1 MVNRQAQQY
10 HLRATIG
17 QSQAMTSIPGKAVAF
32 IGLTTV
38 PLVAVVE
45 LYGPGGYL
53 RLFALALGILA
64 ICGTWLISRSL
75 TRRIN
80 GLRAFTDRFPEPGDT
95 PSVLNIG
102 DDDLGELERSLS
114 RMFPKIE
121 ERLKTIGAELAR
133 RETILGSM
141 TEAVLAVDAKLN
153 ISFCNNSFI
162 RAAGDHGISEGVPLI
177 KVLRDPGL
185 IQLLK
190 RVIQSGET
198 IQQRLKLSAQD
209 RAFAVYAAPLDGNPP
224 RGALAILHDVTPI
237 ERLER
242 TKRDFVA
249 NVSHEFRTPLATIAG
264 YAETL
269 LNGGLEDQ
277 QNRRRF
283 VEVIQANSARLNNIA
298 SDLITLSELEGGQ
311 LQAEPAP
318 ISVADVIHSAISA
331 IEPVA
336 RLNQVLLEAEPDSG
350 LEVVGHR
357 IRFEQALLNLLDNAV
372 KFNRP
377 AGRVD
382 IKAVASSN
390 DQVQISVLDTGI
402 GIPAGDLSRI
412 FERFYRVD
420 KARSRQIGGTG
431 LGLSIVRHAVEQM
444 QGAVKAESQLGKGSC
459 FTITLPRHHRA

>member
-1 MVNRQAQQY
+1 MNSIMG
-10 HLRATIG
+10 RA
-17 QSQAMTSIPGKAVAF
+17 AALM
-32 IGLTTV
+32 GLSAV
-38 PLVAVVE
+38 PLVVVVE
-45 LYGPGGYL
+45 LYGPPGYV
-53 RLFALALGILA
+53 RLFALAWGILA
-64 ICGTWLISRSL
+64 ICGAWLFSRSVA
-75 TRRIN
+75 RRIKD
-80 GLRAFTDRFPEPGDT
+80 LRAFADRFPEPGD
-95 PSVLNIG
+95 PLPRLNIG

-114 RMFPKIE
+114 RMAPKIE
-121 ERLKTIGAELAR
+121 VMLKNLDAELAR

-185 IQLLK
+185 LQLLK

-198 IQQRLKLSAQD
+198 VQQRLKLSSQD
-209 RAFAVYAAPLDGNPP
+209 RAYAVYAAPLDALPS

-269 LNGGLEDQ
+269 LNGGLEDRE
-277 QNRRRF
+277 NRRRF
-283 VEVIQANSARLNNIA
+283 VEVIQANSVRLNNIA
-298 SDLITLSELEGGQ
+298 TDLIILSELESGQ
-311 LQAEPAP
+311 LHVEPAP
-318 ISVADVIHSAISA
+318 IPVADVIHSAISA

-336 RLNQVLLEAEPDSG
+336 RVNQVLVEAEPESD
-350 LEVVGHR
+350 LEVMGHR

-372 KFNRP
+372 KFNKP
-377 AGRVD
+377 GGRVD
-382 IKAVASSN
+382 IKAAVSSN
-390 DQVQISVLDTGI
+390 NQVEICIGDTGI
-402 GIPAGDLSRI
+402 GIPAEDLSRI

-420 KARSRQIGGTG
+420 KARSRQVGGTG
-431 LGLSIVRHAVEQM
+431 LGLSIVRHAIEQM
-444 QGAVKAESQLGKGSC
+444 QGAVKVESQLGKGSR
-459 FTITLPRHHRA
+459 FTITLPRYHRA

>member
-1 MVNRQAQQY
+1 
-10 HLRATIG
+10 
-17 QSQAMTSIPGKAVAF
+17 MTSISGKAVALM
-32 IGLTTV
+32 GLAAI

-45 LYGPGGYL
+45 LYGPDLYS
-53 RLFALALGILA
+53 RLFALAWATLA
-64 ICGTWLISRSL
+64 ICGTWLFSRSL
-75 TRRIN
+75 ARRI
-80 GLRAFTDRFPEPGDT
+80 RDMRDFADRFPEPGDT
-95 PSVLNIG
+95 PSRLHIG

-114 RMFPKIE
+114 RMAPKIQE
-121 ERLKTIGAELAR
+121 KLRDLGVELAR

-162 RAAGDHGISEGVPLI
+162 RAVGDHGISEGVPLI

-185 IQLLK
+185 LQLLK
-190 RVIQSGET
+190 RVIQSGEAV
-198 IQQRLKLSAQD
+198 QQRLNLSSQD
-209 RAFAVYAAPLDGNPP
+209 RAFAVYAAPLDANAS

-277 QNRRRF
+277 ENRRRF
-283 VEVIQANSARLNNIA
+283 VEVIQANSVRLNNIA
-298 SDLITLSELEGGQ
+298 TDLITLSELESGQ
-311 LQAEPAP
+311 LHAEPAP
-318 ISVADVIHSAISA
+318 ISVAEVIHSAISA

-336 RLNQVLLEAEPDSG
+336 RLNQVLIEAEPGSG
-350 LEVVGHR
+350 LEVMGHR

-372 KFNRP
+372 KFNKP
-377 AGRVD
+377 GGRVD
-382 IKAVASSN
+382 IKAVVSSN
-390 DQVQISVLDTGI
+390 DQVEIGIADTGM
-402 GIPAGDLSRI
+402 GIAAEDLSRI

-420 KARSRQIGGTG
+420 KARSRHIGGTG
-431 LGLSIVRHAVEQM
+431 LGLSIVRHAIEQM
-444 QGAVKAESQLGKGSC
+444 QGAVKVESQLGKGSC
-459 FTITLPRHHRA
+459 FTINLPRYHRA